1 MDKYLLILTG
11 PTGIGKTDLSI
22 DIARH
27 FSTEIISCD
36 SRQFYKEMSVGT
48 AVPSSAQLSEVK
60 HHFIRHIP
68 VENYYS
74 ASKFEQD
81 FISLSGE
88 LFRHHDILVMT
99 GGSGLYINAACG
111 MIDNIPDVDPYIRE
125 KYLRKYREE
134 GLESIRSDLKMLDPD
149 YYSRVDLR
157 NYKRMIRALEVCETT
172 GKPYSHFLHKNVKKR
187 DFNIIKLGLR
197 IDRREL
203 YDRINRRVDI
213 MIERGLEQEAYNL
226 LVHRDKNALNTVGYK
241 EFFMYFDG
249 EISRD
254 KAIELIK
261 RNSRRYAKRQ
271 MTWWARDEQI
281 IWFHPAQK
289 DDIISFIEKETG
301 ISTR

>member
-27 FSTEIISCD
+27 FNTEIISCD

-48 AVPSSAQLSEVK
+48 AVPSPAQLSEVK

-81 FISLSGE
+81 FIRLSGE

-111 MIDNIPDVDPYIRE
+111 MIDNIPDVDPYTRE

-149 YYSRVDLR
+149 YYRKVDLK

-172 GKPYSHFLHKNVKKR
+172 GKPYSHFLHKNIKKR
-187 DFNIIKLGLR
+187 NFNIIKLGLR

-213 MIERGLEQEAYNL
+213 MIERGLEQEAYKL

-241 EFFMYFDG
+241 ELFMYFDG

-271 MTWWARDEQI
+271 MTWWAGDKQI
-281 IWFHPAQK
+281 IWFDPAQK
-289 DDIISFIEKETG
+289 EEIISCIEKETG
-301 ISTR
+301 ISPR